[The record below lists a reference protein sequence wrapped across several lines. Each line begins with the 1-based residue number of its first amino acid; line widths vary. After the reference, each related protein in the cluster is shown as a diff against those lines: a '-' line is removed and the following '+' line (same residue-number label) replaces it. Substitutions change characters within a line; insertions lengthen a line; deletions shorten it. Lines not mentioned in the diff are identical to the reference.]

1 MSKLSHDEIIDELAI
16 SYGIEPEYTD
26 NWGRI
31 HQLSIETKKK
41 ILKAMGIMVD
51 TPKQAKEAWRARL
64 EHKGSCLTGPAIM
77 VKLSDLP
84 KEISLYS
91 RHGGL

>member
-31 HQLSIETKKK
+31 Q
-41 ILKAMGIMVD
+41 
-51 TPKQAKEAWRARL
+51 P
-64 EHKGSCLTGPAIM
+64 
-77 VKLSDLP
+77 DLYRDQEEDP
-84 KEISLYS
+84 QG
-91 RHGGL
+91 HGDHG